1 MFGEIKFVDFDAEN
15 GPAEA
20 KRAWA
25 SVPPQTG
32 TTFKPIKYFGDQ
44 PCKGANY
51 WFLALETTV
60 GNPVSKRFVVLAI
73 NSFQGKYAIIPS
85 SIHEVKFEI

>member
-25 SVPPQTG
+25 GVQGWTG
-32 TTFKPIKYFGDQ
+32 SNFKPIKYLGKQ
-44 PCKGANY
+44 VCKGMNY
-51 WFLALETTV
+51 WFFAEETTV
-60 GNPVSKRFVVLAI
+60 TNPPKKKMVVLAI
-73 NSFQGKYAIIPS
+73 NGFQDHYAIIPS
-85 SIHEVKFEI
+85 SIHEVQFQI